1 VCVGRDDVHLSA
13 GLLESSVVV
22 SSVFDFCGA
31 VEGESGWHEDEHVP
45 LAFER
50 GFGHFDELAIVESLV
65 FERLNLCID
74 QGHVDSLGGLVKT
87 IE

>member
-1 VCVGRDDVHLSA
+1 VCVGGDDVHLSA

-22 SSVFDFCGA
+22 SRVFNFCGA

-45 LAFER
+45 LALEGR
-50 GFGHFDELAIVESLV
+50 FGDFDELAVVEGLV
-65 FERLNLCID
+65 FERLNLRVD
-74 QGHVDSLGGLVKT
+74 QGHGVSLGWLKKT